1 MIFFT
6 IAVAVVYVFAN
17 LNIRRAALS
26 SNSTHAAP
34 SHHNTARR
42 QSTSPPQ
49 ITTRKYPLKHFQ
61 HFGYRFK
68 SPIFYFICIFTIV
81 ICWMWQRD
89 TIMDQQLNGH
99 SSPLHDATIEQTKN
113 MLENISLLSKT
124 QDYTGHDDD
133 ANKPLRIESLNPAL
147 LPSNDAVTTTATSQ
161 KRLIIIGDVHGCKAS
176 CKYPTYF

>member
-1 MIFFT
+1 MQHHPT
-6 IAVAVVYVFAN
+6 ITLPAAN
-17 LNIRRAALS
+17 QHPLHNHHQKI
-26 SNSTHAAP
+26 STDSFHE
-34 SHHNTARR
+34 SRMN
-42 QSTSPPQ
+42 
-49 ITTRKYPLKHFQ
+49 LKHLQ

-133 ANKPLRIESLNPAL
+133 ANKPLRIELLNPAL

>member
-1 MIFFT
+1 
-6 IAVAVVYVFAN
+6 
-17 LNIRRAALS
+17 
-26 SNSTHAAP
+26 
-34 SHHNTARR
+34 
-42 QSTSPPQ
+42 
-49 ITTRKYPLKHFQ
+49 
-61 HFGYRFK
+61 
-68 SPIFYFICIFTIV
+68 
-81 ICWMWQRD
+81 
-89 TIMDQQLNGH
+89 MDQQLNGH

-161 KRLIIIGDVHGCKAS
+161 KRLIIIGDVHGCKVS